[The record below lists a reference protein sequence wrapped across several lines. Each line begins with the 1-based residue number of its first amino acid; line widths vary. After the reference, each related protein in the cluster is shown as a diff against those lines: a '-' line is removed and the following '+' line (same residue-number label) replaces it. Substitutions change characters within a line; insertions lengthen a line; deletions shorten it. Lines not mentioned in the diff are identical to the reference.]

1 MCGRPCRRAN
11 NRINSGT
18 ASGHNGE
25 AVSLVQEGEDL
36 AARLQKEL
44 EGVGGHV
51 ARVRHA
57 AEAAQYVTRLAEE
70 KGAEVVV
77 RWQSDLLDT
86 LEIDD
91 ALQTAG
97 AEVHTAAPP
106 SGAEAADRRQEL
118 RDLLARADMGLSGVD
133 AVIAETGTLMLKAQ
147 PGQMRGVSLLPPLH
161 VAVARTD
168 QVVATF
174 ADALRTVRQSGVDLQ
189 EQPHELHLLRYRPQP
204 HRRHRAQAHRRGA
217 RAGRDAPHPVGRPQ
231 HLIAARRPRQIF
243 LRYGLKPELQGRG
256 SWEHVRGRTT

>member
-1 MCGRPCRRAN
+1 MSAVGVMSSREAFLARVRQALQTGKQPHH
-11 NRINSGT
+11 SGT

-189 EQPHELHLLRYRPQP
+189 NNLTSCISFVTGPSRTGDIELKLT
-204 HRRHRAQAHRRGA
+204 
-217 RAGRDAPHPVGRPQ
+217 VGVHGPGEM
-231 HLIAARRPRQIF
+231 HLILLDDPN
-243 LRYGLKPELQGRG
+243 
-256 SWEHVRGRTT
+256 T